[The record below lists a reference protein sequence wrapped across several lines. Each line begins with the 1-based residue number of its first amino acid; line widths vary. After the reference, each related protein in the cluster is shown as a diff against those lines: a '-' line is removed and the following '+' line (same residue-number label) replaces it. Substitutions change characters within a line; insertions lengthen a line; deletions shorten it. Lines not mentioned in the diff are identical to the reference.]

1 MINLNDFGFEDDEAR
16 RNAKKIKKYEEMEE
30 AYLKQIENPNRE
42 SRASNETGPNSSQH
56 TFYDFM
62 KPANYENN
70 KLQSSV
76 LYDRDNDRHFDEQ
89 EHEMANDEN
98 NPNFAQSQSGR

>member
-1 MINLNDFGFEDDEAR
+1 
-16 RNAKKIKKYEEMEE
+16 MEE

-70 KLQSSV
+70 NKL
-76 LYDRDNDRHFDEQ
+76 
-89 EHEMANDEN
+89 
-98 NPNFAQSQSGR
+98 